1 MQRAHIYVTPV
12 TEREQLATNDTIR
25 LVINAIIYSKQPL
38 VRKSLRDL
46 FRVIPLSATIIF
58 SQNSFASF
66 INELW

>member
-25 LVINAIIYSKQPL
+25 LVINAIIYSKQQL

-46 FRVIPLSATIIF
+46 FRVIPLSARIIF
-58 SQNSFASF
+58 SQNSCASF